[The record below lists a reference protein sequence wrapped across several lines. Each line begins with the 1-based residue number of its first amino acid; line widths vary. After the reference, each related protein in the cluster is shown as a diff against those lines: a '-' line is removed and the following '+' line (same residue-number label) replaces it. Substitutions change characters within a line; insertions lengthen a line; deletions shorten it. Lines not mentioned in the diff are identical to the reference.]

1 MTKEEIFDRIAT
13 LIKEQLGK
21 VDLVVTPE
29 TSLKDD
35 LGVDSIALT
44 EFIIT
49 LEDDFNLE
57 IPDEDVEDMT
67 SMGDMLD
74 YLALRLA
81 K

>member
-1 MTKEEIFDRIAT
+1 MTKEEIFDRIAI

-44 EFIIT
+44 EFVIT

>member
-67 SMGDMLD
+67 SMRDMLD

>member
-1 MTKEEIFDRIAT
+1 MTKEEIFDRIAI

-44 EFIIT
+44 EFVIT

-57 IPDEDVEDMT
+57 ILDEDVEDMT

>member
-44 EFIIT
+44 EFVIT